1 MRRPS
6 SSNPNASQLPKRTSL
21 SRTAKIKAGS
31 AIKRDLKRKNEN
43 GTVKLETERN
53 NRRRHTKTDETAKSS
68 AASVATNNSSTSCTD
83 ASQDLQLERENSA
96 WDTLGERFVC
106 AASDGRCIDLSND
119 NTITTLSASR
129 AQEEFATKPAPIDP
143 STIVQPNQA
152 TASQQETANDLRLE
166 PLWLYIHYQC
176 YRPNSTRA
184 TIDYSSNGVE
194 DMAMKKTQSDTVSM
208 ISTMRTCEGFKHLSV
223 RMENW

>member
-1 MRRPS
+1 MMRRPS

-96 WDTLGERFVC
+96 WDTLGERFFLCRV
-106 AASDGRCIDLSND
+106 GWEMYGFVQRQLD
-119 NTITTLSASR
+119 N
-129 AQEEFATKPAPIDP
+129 
-143 STIVQPNQA
+143 
-152 TASQQETANDLRLE
+152 
-166 PLWLYIHYQC
+166 
-176 YRPNSTRA
+176 
-184 TIDYSSNGVE
+184 
-194 DMAMKKTQSDTVSM
+194 DTVCVSSARGVCHK
-208 ISTMRTCEGFKHLSV
+208 ISSY
-223 RMENW
+223 